1 MPTAETVPAVTA
13 TEPQPEALRAV
24 ARAARTGQQ
33 TALETVRRFVYTVEH
48 AVPLRGEGAA
58 RRRQLIGAAMEM
70 ADRLMHT
77 QVDLLRHA
85 VSSVVVVD
93 VDVGVHVDV
102 ASRATRAIE
111 EASPASA
118 RG

>member
-13 TEPQPEALRAV
+13 TEPQPELSEQWLEL
-24 ARAARTGQQ
+24 ARTGQR
-33 TALETVRRFVYTVEH
+33 TALETVRKFVDTVEH
-48 AVPLRGEGAA
+48 AVPLRGEGTA
-58 RRRQLIGAAMEM
+58 RRRQLIDGALEM
-70 ADRLMHT
+70 ADRLMHA

-85 VSSVVVVD
+85 ISSVVVVD
-93 VDVGVHVDV
+93 VDVGVDVDV

-111 EASPASA
+111 GAGQAPA

>member
-1 MPTAETVPAVTA
+1 MPTAEVAPAAVA
-13 TEPQPEALRAV
+13 TEPRTELSEQWLEL
-24 ARAARTGQQ
+24 ARTGQQ
-33 TALETVRRFVYTVEH
+33 TALETVRKFVDTVEH

-58 RRRQLIGAAMEM
+58 RRRHLIDAAMEM
-70 ADRLMHT
+70 ADRLVHT
-77 QVDLLRHA
+77 QVDLMRHA
-85 VSSVVVVD
+85 ISSVVVVD
-93 VDVGVHVDV
+93 VDVGVDVDV